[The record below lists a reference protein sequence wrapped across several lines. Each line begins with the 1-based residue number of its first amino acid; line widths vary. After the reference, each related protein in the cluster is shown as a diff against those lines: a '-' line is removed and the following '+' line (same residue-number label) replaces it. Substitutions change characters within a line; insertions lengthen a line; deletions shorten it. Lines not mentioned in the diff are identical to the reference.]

1 MCENAWGEGEI
12 GGQNRL
18 VRIWYS
24 EVNRVPVVGRA
35 FSQRKDLP
43 ISGLTGNLTGLKASQ
58 LKSLSRLHG
67 RKVAPGL
74 WITPET
80 ARQVA
85 LLSHETGR
93 QIALLITREGSVAMV
108 VVGTAREVY
117 LSDLPPSRSGGRS
130 LRGLRMVHT
139 HLQGEPL
146 SQDDLNDLALLRLD
160 AMVAILVNRDS
171 GLPDKL
177 CVATIDPD
185 PEADPPWIVDPPRA
199 LGPETLS
206 SEGRVEALEEELAR
220 GLSAATK
227 KTTGQERGL
236 LVSVSSA
243 SVFDQEEALSE
254 LAELARSADV
264 DVLGIVRQRVARY
277 HPTTLMSSDRL
288 KSLLIHALKL
298 HATLIIFEQELSP
311 NQVRKIAEMTELKVI
326 DRTQLILDIFARR
339 AHSRDGKLQVELAQL
354 KYLLPRLF
362 ERSTALSRLTGGIGG
377 RGPGETRLEE
387 DRRRVRDRIASLGA
401 KLRHLEVE
409 RSERKSRRREAALP
423 VVSLVGYTN
432 VGKSTL
438 LNRLTKSD
446 VLVEDKMFAT
456 LDPTSRRLR
465 FPREREIILTDTV
478 GFIRD
483 LPADL
488 RRAFMA
494 TFDELRDADLIVH
507 VADASHPAC
516 EVMIERVDG
525 ILREMKLDAVPT
537 LLLFN
542 KCDRMDDE
550 TRARLALRFPEGIF
564 VSAMDASTLRPLEEI
579 LQRRLFERSLTSLAT
594 EIP

>member
-1 MCENAWGEGEI
+1 M
-12 GGQNRL
+12 
-18 VRIWYS
+18 
-24 EVNRVPVVGRA
+24 A
-35 FSQRKDLP
+35 F
-43 ISGLTGNLTGLKASQ
+43 
-58 LKSLSRLHG
+58 
-67 RKVAPGL
+67 
-74 WITPET
+74 
-80 ARQVA
+80 
-85 LLSHETGR
+85 LSHEIGR
-93 QIALLITREGSVAMV
+93 QIALLVTREGTVALV
-108 VVGTAREVY
+108 VVGTAKEVF
-117 LSDLPPSRSGGRS
+117 LSELPPSRSGSRS

-139 HLQGEPL
+139 HLQGEGL

-160 AMVAILVNRDS
+160 AMVVLLMRRDS
-171 GLPDKL
+171 GLL
-177 CVATIDPD
+177 ERLSVATINPD
-185 PEADPPWIVDPPRA
+185 PQADPPWIIDAPRPA
-199 LGPETLS
+199 APEVFS
-206 SEGRVEALEEELAR
+206 SEGRIEALEEELAR
-220 GLSAATK
+220 TLSAAMK
-227 KTTGQERGL
+227 KTTGLERAI
-236 LVSVSSA
+236 LVSVSPQS
-243 SVFDQEEALSE
+243 LSE
-254 LAELARSADV
+254 QEDALEELSELARSADV
-264 DVLGIVRQRVARY
+264 DVLGVVRQRVSRY
-277 HPTTLMSSDRL
+277 HPTTLMSADRL
-288 KSLLIHALKL
+288 KSLLIHALQV

-387 DRRRVRDRIASLGA
+387 DRRRVRDRIASLSE

-409 RSERKSRRREAALP
+409 RSGRKSRRREAALP

-438 LNRLTKSD
+438 MNRLTNSD

-456 LDPTSRRLR
+456 LDPTTRRLR

-483 LPADL
+483 LPSDL

-507 VADASHPAC
+507 VTDASHPQC
-516 EVMIERVDG
+516 EAMIERVEG
-525 ILREMKLDAVPT
+525 ILREMNLQYVPT

-542 KCDRMDDE
+542 KCDQIDSEIR
-550 TRARLALRFPEGIF
+550 TRLALRYPGAVF
-564 VSAMDASTLRPLEEI
+564 VSALDEETLRPLERI
-579 LQRRLFERSLTSLAT
+579 LEWRLFEKPLESLVAGSAD
-594 EIP
+594 

>member
-1 MCENAWGEGEI
+1 M
-12 GGQNRL
+12 
-18 VRIWYS
+18 
-24 EVNRVPVVGRA
+24 
-35 FSQRKDLP
+35 
-43 ISGLTGNLTGLKASQ
+43 TGNLSGLKASQ
-58 LKSLSRLHG
+58 LKLLSRFHG
-67 RKVAPGL
+67 RRITSGL
-74 WITPET
+74 WITPEI
-80 ARQVA
+80 ARQMVF
-85 LLSHETGR
+85 LSHEIGR
-93 QIALLITREGSVAMV
+93 QIALLVTREGTVSSV
-108 VVGTAREVY
+108 VVGSSKEIF
-117 LSDLPPSRSGGRS
+117 LSDLPASRSGSRS

-139 HLQGEPL
+139 HLQGEGL

-160 AMVAILVNRDS
+160 AMVVLQMHRES
-171 GLPDKL
+171 GLLDRVS
-177 CVATIDPD
+177 VATINPD
-185 PEADPPWIVDPPRA
+185 PQGDPPWIIEASRPVT
-199 LGPETLS
+199 PESLS
-206 SEGRVEALEEELAR
+206 SGGRLEALEEELSR
-220 GLSAATK
+220 SLSAAMK
-227 KTTGQERGL
+227 KTTGQERAL
-236 LVSVSSA
+236 LVSVSTDAIS
-243 SVFDQEEALSE
+243 DQEDALAE
-254 LAELARSADV
+254 LSELARSADV
-264 DVLGIVRQRVARY
+264 DVLGVVRQRIARY
-277 HPTTLMSSDRL
+277 HPTTLMSIDRL
-288 KSLLIHALKL
+288 KSLLIHALQV

-387 DRRRVRDRIASLGA
+387 DRRRVRDRIASLTQR
-401 KLRHLEVE
+401 LRHLEVE
-409 RSERKSRRREAALP
+409 RAGRKSRRREAALP

-438 LNRLTKSD
+438 LNRLTKSQ

-456 LDPTSRRLR
+456 LDPTTRRLR

-507 VADASHPAC
+507 VTDASHPQC
-516 EVMIERVDG
+516 DLMIERVET
-525 ILREMKLDAVPT
+525 ILREMDLHRIPT

-542 KCDRMDDE
+542 KCDQISSE
-550 TRARLALRFPEGIF
+550 TRHIFALRYPGAVF
-564 VSAMDASTLRPLEEI
+564 VSALDPESLRPLERI
-579 LQRRLFERSLTSLAT
+579 LEVRLFEKPLESLVAGGFD
-594 EIP
+594 

>member
-1 MCENAWGEGEI
+1 
-12 GGQNRL
+12 
-18 VRIWYS
+18 
-24 EVNRVPVVGRA
+24 
-35 FSQRKDLP
+35 
-43 ISGLTGNLTGLKASQ
+43 LTGNLTGLKASQ
-58 LKSLSRLHG
+58 LKALSRLHG

-74 WITPET
+74 WIAPET

-177 CVATIDPD
+177 CIATIDPD

-199 LGPETLS
+199 VGPEALS
-206 SEGRVEALEEELAR
+206 SDGRVEALEEELAR
-220 GLSAATK
+220 SLSAATK

-236 LVSVSSA
+236 LVSASSA
-243 SVFDQEEALSE
+243 SVFDQEEALAE

-438 LNRLTKSD
+438 LNRLTKSN

-507 VADASHPAC
+507 VADASHPGC

-542 KCDRMDDE
+542 KCDRMNDE
-550 TRARLALRFPEGIF
+550 TRARLALRFPEGVF
-564 VSAMDASTLRPLEEI
+564 VSAMDSSTLRPLEDL
-579 LQRRLFERSLTSLAT
+579 LQRRLFERPLASLAT
-594 EIP
+594 DIP

>member
-1 MCENAWGEGEI
+1 M
-12 GGQNRL
+12 
-18 VRIWYS
+18 
-24 EVNRVPVVGRA
+24 
-35 FSQRKDLP
+35 
-43 ISGLTGNLTGLKASQ
+43 
-58 LKSLSRLHG
+58 
-67 RKVAPGL
+67 
-74 WITPET
+74 
-80 ARQVA
+80 A

-93 QIALLITREGSVAMV
+93 QIALLVSREGTVSSV
-108 VVGTAREVY
+108 VVGSSREIF
-117 LSDLPPSRSGGRS
+117 LSELPASRSGSRS

-139 HLQGEPL
+139 HLQGEGL

-160 AMVAILVNRDS
+160 AMVVLQMRRDT
-171 GLPDKL
+171 GLLDKIS
-177 CVATIDPD
+177 VATVNPD
-185 PEADPPWIVDPPRA
+185 PQGDPPWIIDSPRPVST
-199 LGPETLS
+199 GSFS
-206 SEGRVEALEEELAR
+206 SEGRVEALEEELSR
-220 GLSAATK
+220 SLSAAMK
-227 KTTGQERGL
+227 KTTGQERAL
-236 LVSVSSA
+236 LVSA
-243 SVFDQEEALSE
+243 SPDSLADQEDALAE
-254 LAELARSADV
+254 LSELARSADV
-264 DVLGIVRQRVARY
+264 DVLGVVRQRISRY
-277 HPTTLMSSDRL
+277 HPTTLMSADRL
-288 KSLLIHALKL
+288 KSLLIHALQV

-387 DRRRVRDRIASLGA
+387 DRRRVRDRIASLSA

-409 RSERKSRRREAALP
+409 RSGRKSRRREAALP

-438 LNRLTKSD
+438 LNRLTHSQ

-456 LDPTSRRLR
+456 LDPTTRRLR

-483 LPADL
+483 LPSDL

-507 VADASHPAC
+507 VTDASHPQC
-516 EVMIERVDG
+516 EQMIERVEG
-525 ILREMKLDAVPT
+525 ILKEMDLHRVPT

-542 KCDRMDDE
+542 KCDQIDPE
-550 TRARLALRFPEGIF
+550 TRTVFAFRHPGAVF
-564 VSAMDASTLRPLEEI
+564 VSALDEESLRPLERI
-579 LQRRLFERSLTSLAT
+579 LETRLFEKPLESLVAGGSD
-594 EIP
+594 

>member
-1 MCENAWGEGEI
+1 MCCRLPICGIVEGEFD
-12 GGQNRL
+12 GPFPDPFPPSLSKG
-18 VRIWYS
+18 S
-24 EVNRVPVVGRA
+24 
-35 FSQRKDLP
+35 S
-43 ISGLTGNLTGLKASQ
+43 ISGLTGHLTGLKASQ
-58 LKSLSRLHG
+58 LKSLTRLQG
-67 RKVAPGL
+67 RKVSPGL
-74 WITPET
+74 WVGPEM
-80 ARQVA
+80 ARQMA
-85 LLSHETGR
+85 ALSHETGR
-93 QIALLITREGSVAMV
+93 QIALLITREGTVAMV
-108 VVGTAREVY
+108 VVGTAREIY
-117 LSDLPPSRSGGRS
+117 LAELPPSRSGGRS

-160 AMVAILVNRDS
+160 AMVAICLNRNS
-171 GLPDKL
+171 GLPEKI

-185 PEADPPWIVDPPRA
+185 PQAESPWIVDPP
-199 LGPETLS
+199 LPVGPEAFDS
-206 SEGRVEALEEELAR
+206 SGRVEALEEELAR
-220 GLSAATK
+220 RLSAATK
-227 KTTGQERGL
+227 HTTGQERGL
-236 LVSVSSA
+236 LVSVSTA
-243 SVFDQEEALSE
+243 SISDQEEALAE
-254 LAELARSADV
+254 LSELARSADV

-277 HPTTLMSSDRL
+277 HPTTLMSIDRL

-387 DRRRVRDRIASLGA
+387 DRRRVRDRISSLGA

-409 RSERKSRRREAALP
+409 RSGRKSRRREAAIP

-507 VADASHPAC
+507 VADGSHPQC
-516 EVMIERVDG
+516 EVMIERVTE
-525 ILREMKLDAVPT
+525 ILREMDLDRIPV

-542 KCDRMDDE
+542 KCDRIDGE
-550 TRARLALRFPEGIF
+550 TRERLAVRYPEGIF
-564 VSAMDASTLRPLEEI
+564 VSAMESETLRPLEEI
-579 LQRRLFERSLTSLAT
+579 LQRRLFERPLTSLA
-594 EIP
+594 EEGS

>member
-1 MCENAWGEGEI
+1 M
-12 GGQNRL
+12 
-18 VRIWYS
+18 
-24 EVNRVPVVGRA
+24 
-35 FSQRKDLP
+35 
-43 ISGLTGNLTGLKASQ
+43 TGNLSGLKASQ
-58 LKSLSRLHG
+58 LKSLSRFHG
-67 RKVAPGL
+67 RRITSGL
-74 WITPET
+74 WITPEI
-80 ARQVA
+80 ARQMVF
-85 LLSHETGR
+85 LSHEIGR
-93 QIALLITREGSVAMV
+93 QIALLVTREGTVSSV
-108 VVGTAREVY
+108 VVGSSKEIF
-117 LSDLPPSRSGGRS
+117 LSDLPASRSGSRS

-139 HLQGEPL
+139 HLQGEGL

-160 AMVAILVNRDS
+160 AMVVLQMRRDT
-171 GLPDKL
+171 GLLDKIS
-177 CVATIDPD
+177 VATVNPD
-185 PEADPPWIVDPPRA
+185 PQGDPPWIIDPPRPVS
-199 LGPETLS
+199 PESLS
-206 SEGRVEALEEELAR
+206 SEGRVEALEEELSR
-220 GLSAATK
+220 SLSAAMK
-227 KTTGQERGL
+227 KTTGQERAL
-236 LVSVSSA
+236 LVSA
-243 SVFDQEEALSE
+243 SPDSLADQEDALAE
-254 LAELARSADV
+254 LSELARSADV
-264 DVLGIVRQRVARY
+264 DVLGMVRQRISRY
-277 HPTTLMSSDRL
+277 HPTTLMSADRL
-288 KSLLIHALKL
+288 KSLLIHALQV

-387 DRRRVRDRIASLGA
+387 DRRRVRDRIASLSA

-409 RSERKSRRREAALP
+409 RSGRKSRRREAALP

-438 LNRLTKSD
+438 LNRLTHSQ

-456 LDPTSRRLR
+456 LDPTTRRLR

-483 LPADL
+483 LPSDL

-507 VADASHPAC
+507 VTDASHPQC
-516 EVMIERVDG
+516 EQMIERVEG
-525 ILREMKLDAVPT
+525 ILKEMDLHHVPT

-542 KCDRMDDE
+542 KCDQIDPEIR
-550 TRARLALRFPEGIF
+550 TAFALRHPGAVF
-564 VSAMDASTLRPLEEI
+564 VSALDEESLRPLERI
-579 LQRRLFERSLTSLAT
+579 LETRLFEKPLESLVAGGSD
-594 EIP
+594 